1 MAKGTA
7 AEKAADILKAAG
19 IKNALLDLGGNI
31 KVIGTKPGGR
41 PWHIAL
47 RHPDDT
53 DKTAGT
59 LSISDTSIVT
69 SGDYERY
76 FMAKAGGTITFLI
89 PIRER
94 LCKTDSGAV
103 TVICKDSEKAD
114 ILSTALFVMGEK
126 SRTVLE
132 RTPR

>member
-59 LSISDTSIVT
+59 LSVSDTSIVT

-76 FMAKAGGTITFLI
+76 FMAKGRRYHHILI
-89 PIRER
+89 PIQDNPY
-94 LCKTDSGAV
+94 KTGSV
-103 TVICKDSEKAD
+103 
-114 ILSTALFVMGEK
+114 
-126 SRTVLE
+126 R
-132 RTPR
+132 